1 MTDIRSGDIIDIT
14 YQETFESDQRVTHR
28 CLVLAFK
35 RRNGL
40 TAALEVAIRFGG
52 MSIKAVYL
60 IHSPKVVKIELI
72 SKGSGNFRSNLKHKW
87 RKLGKN
93 ELLNP
98 KIRNRVMKLRKGAL
112 RRKKTQALSS
122 IKFDKIESDNIKKVL

>member
-1 MTDIRSGDIIDIT
+1 MTDIRPGDIVDIT
-14 YQETFESDQRVTHR
+14 YQETFESEQRVTHR

-35 RRNGL
+35 RRNSL

-52 MSIKAVYL
+52 MSLKAIYL

-72 SKGSGNFRSNLKHKW
+72 GKGSGNFKANLKNKW
-87 RKLGKN
+87 RTLGKN

-98 KIRNRVMKLRKGAL
+98 KIKKGVMKLRKGSVKRKRT
-112 RRKKTQALSS
+112 RRISA
-122 IKFDKIESDNIKKVL
+122 IKFDKTENDNIKKIL